1 MTPARRVRA
10 TAPVRICDAGGW
22 TDTWF
27 AGHGT
32 VCHLAVDPGVE
43 VTVDAWP
50 AGTGPARLT
59 IDAPGEGPHV
69 LLEAAVDEAAVDEAA
84 VDEHG
89 VEHDLA
95 LTVTA
100 GVPAGSAMGTS
111 ASTTVAT
118 LAALGALAGRSID
131 PTELARAAHRVETER
146 LGLQS
151 GVQDQ
156 LAAAFGGVNRVE
168 VDAYPAARVVP
179 LALQESTWDALDSR
193 LLVVY
198 LGRPHRSSAVHE
210 RVIAELGAEGPT
222 SPRLE
227 ALRRTARAAADAL
240 EADDLDAYGA
250 ALVANTAAQRQ
261 LAAGLVSTEAEAV
274 IDLAARRGATGWKVN
289 GAGGDGGSVAV
300 LAPDLAARSGLEG
313 ALGAHRP
320 GWEVL
325 LPRLSRTGVRVWDPV
340 GF

>member
-1 MTPARRVRA
+1 MGRQPVTPARRVRA

-59 IDAPGEGPHV
+59 IAAPGEGPHE
-69 LLEAAVDEAAVDEAA
+69 LLEAAVDEAAAKES
-84 VDEHG
+84 G
-89 VEHDLA
+89 VEDDLA
-95 LTVTA
+95 LAVTA
-100 GVPAGSAMGTS
+100 GVPVGSAMGTS

-118 LAALGALAGRSID
+118 LAALAALAGRTLD
-131 PTELARAAHRVETER
+131 PAELARAAHRVETER

-168 VDAYPAARVVP
+168 VDAYPSARVVP
-179 LALQESTWDALDSR
+179 LALSGSTWDALDSR

-210 RVIAELGAEGPT
+210 RVIAELGAEGPA

-227 ALRRTARAAADAL
+227 ALRHTARAAADAL
-240 EADDLDAYGA
+240 EAADLDAYGA

-261 LAAGLVSTEAEAV
+261 LAPGLVSAEAEAV
-274 IDLAARRGATGWKVN
+274 IDLAARHGAVGWKVN
-289 GAGGDGGSVAV
+289 GAGGAGGSVAV
-300 LAPDLAARSGLEG
+300 IAPDLAARSWLEG
-313 ALGAHRP
+313 AFGAHRP

-325 LPRLSRTGVRVWDPV
+325 QPRLSRTGVRVWDPV